1 MESRV
6 YTHGR
11 IAGVS
16 RLNRENII
24 PLTHATLKHAKAL
37 DSELFS
43 LVNGIEILSAV
54 SPTNYNQQKADFFK
68 RHFSTEPQFTYKP
81 SGINAFQLKRQLFN
95 LPIEKVEDA
104 DLQRIYEDVIISYV
118 DKIDQIETLGSQDF
132 LYNSLR
138 YFGEPTEKDI
148 RNASFILHLP
158 DSDDD
163 EQLVDANGIQAIM
176 EQFAQQQGYQ
186 YDLLVDDNMI
196 ANALVN
202 KTTVKINSAAKVP
215 LIEAHALAHHE
226 LGVHLV
232 TTLNAQSQPFK
243 VLQLGCPVNTMTQE
257 GMAILSEYLAGHLTI
272 KRLKILALRVLAVE
286 SMIKDKSFRT
296 TFMMLKE
303 QLGVEKNLAFT
314 ITSRVYRGGGFTKD
328 YLYLRGF
335 HEVLHAYEEQEGF
348 LNLLCGKTAL
358 MHLPQINRLVEK
370 GIFNPPQNITPSFV
384 NPTDND
390 EVRRFITHAIK

>member
-1 MESRV
+1 MLKE
-6 YTHGR
+6 
-11 IAGVS
+11 VS
-16 RLNRENII
+16 RLNNHEFTAQHNSELR
-24 PLTHATLKHAKAL
+24 HAKAL
-37 DSELFS
+37 DKSLFE

-54 SPTNYNQQKADFFK
+54 GPTNYNQQKSEFFK
-68 RHFSTEPQFTYKP
+68 RHFSIEPEFSYKENIHNP
-81 SGINAFQLKRQLFN
+81 FQLKRQLFN
-95 LPIEKVEDA
+95 LPLESVEDA
-104 DLQRIYEDVIISYV
+104 DLHRIYEDVILSYV
-118 DKIDQIETLGSQDF
+118 DKIDQLQTIGTQDF

-148 RNASFILHLP
+148 RNATFILHLP
-158 DSDDD
+158 DSDEDD
-163 EQLVDANGIQAIM
+163 QKLVDAQGIQAIM
-176 EQFAQQQGYQ
+176 AEFAKQEDYQ
-186 YDLLVDDNMI
+186 YDLVIDDDMI

-202 KTTVKINSAAKVP
+202 KTTVKINSAASVP
-215 LIEAHALAHHE
+215 EIEAHALAHHE
-226 LGVHLV
+226 LGVHLA
-232 TTLNAQSQPFK
+232 TTINAMNQPFH
-243 VLQLGCPVNTMTQE
+243 VLSLGCPVNTMTQE

-314 ITSRVYRGGGFTKD
+314 ITARVYRGGGFTKD

-370 GIFNPPQNITPSFV
+370 GIFNPPIKITPSFV
-384 NPTDND
+384 NPIDND
-390 EVRRFITHAIK
+390 DVRRFITHAIK

>member
-1 MESRV
+1 M
-6 YTHGR
+6 
-11 IAGVS
+11 
-16 RLNRENII
+16 
-24 PLTHATLKHAKAL
+24 KHAKAL
-37 DSELFS
+37 DDQLFS
-43 LVNGIEILSAV
+43 LVNGIEILSSV
-54 SPTNYNQQKADFFK
+54 SPINYKEQRDEFFR
-68 RHFSTEPQFTYKP
+68 RHYSIEPTFSYKP
-81 SGINAFQLKRQLFN
+81 SEHNAFQLKRQLFN
-95 LPIEKVEDA
+95 LPIEKVEDP
-104 DLQRIYEDVIISYV
+104 DLQRIYEDVILSYV
-118 DKIDQIETLGSQDF
+118 DKIDQLQTLGSQDF

-163 EQLVDANGIQAIM
+163 KQLVDAQGIQQIM
-176 EQFAQQQGYQ
+176 EQFARSQGYQ
-186 YDLLVDDNMI
+186 YDLVIDDNMI
-196 ANALVN
+196 ANALVS

-215 LIEAHALAHHE
+215 MVEAHALAHHE

-232 TTLNAQSQPFK
+232 TTLNARSQPFK
-243 VLQLGCPVNTMTQE
+243 VLSLGCPVNTMTQE

-272 KRLKILALRVLAVE
+272 KRLKILALRVLAVD

-314 ITSRVYRGGGFTKD
+314 ITARVYRGGGFTKD

-358 MHLPQINRLVEK
+358 MHLPEINRLVNK
-370 GIFNPPQNITPSFV
+370 GIFNAPQNITPSFV
-384 NPTDND
+384 HPTDND